1 MKCNEQN
8 VDEQAVS
15 NEYNFTTKVVG
26 VLAEDALDYMMNMN
40 AVLRRFHSGFIE
52 IWMPQ
57 GNECTVEY
65 VTNNISEVG
74 EFEKIKDI
82 IHVLTMRYIELKY
95 KN

>member
-8 VDEQAVS
+8 VDEQALS
-15 NEYNFTTKVVG
+15 NESNFTTKVVG
-26 VLAEDALDYMMNMN
+26 VFAEDALDYMMNMN

-52 IWMPQ
+52 IWLPQ

-65 VTNNISEVG
+65 VTNNISEVD

-82 IHVLTMRYIELKY
+82 IHVLTMKYIELKY

>member
-65 VTNNISEVG
+65 VTNNISEVE